1 MAITI
6 NGNGTITGLSDG
18 GLGLSGADMPA
29 GSVIQVVS
37 VEKTEQSTSSGTS
50 WADTG

>member
-6 NGNGTITGLSDG
+6 NGNGNITGLSDG

-29 GSVIQVVS
+29 GAVIQVVS
-37 VEKTEQSTSSGTS
+37 VEKDDQSTTTGTS
-50 WADTG
+50 